1 MKKLVILYNII
12 FLLAGNVLLAN
23 LHILHDHDH
32 DHDHDHESNSD
43 DEYHECE
50 ECVNFNNN
58 ANYFSP
64 CNNISSVENK
74 FISLR
79 NEYLNNIQSADN
91 TIYSSRAPPLT
102 KNI

>member
-12 FLLAGNVLLAN
+12 FLLAGNVFLAN
-23 LHILHDHDH
+23 LHFLHDHH
-32 DHDHDHESNSD
+32 HHETNSD
-43 DEYHECE
+43 VEYHECE

-58 ANYFSP
+58 ANYFST

-91 TIYSSRAPPLT
+91 TIYSSRAPP
-102 KNI
+102 ISSII

>member
-12 FLLAGNVLLAN
+12 FFLAGNVFLAN
-23 LHILHDHDH
+23 LHFLHDHH
-32 DHDHDHESNSD
+32 HETNSD
-43 DEYHECE
+43 VEYHECE

-58 ANYFSP
+58 ANYFST

-102 KNI
+102 ENI